1 MNNLKFKLNNIYL
14 EELNLNKLDDKE
26 STKDITIEIQN
37 KIMQNKE
44 NKSEIRCLFNAELI
58 IYNSYEITIFYD
70 AYFIINSKS
79 NYIPQFES
87 FNKEKVSEIF
97 NEKIWPYLTEQI
109 NYLTTKIKVDS
120 PVKLPT
126 YDVIADDSE

>member
-1 MNNLKFKLNNIYL
+1 MDKIKFKLNNIYL
-14 EELNLNKLDDKE
+14 EELNLNKLNSDK

-44 NKSEIRCLFNAELI
+44 DISEIRCLFNAELK

-79 NYIPQFES
+79 NDIPKFEN
-87 FNKEKVSEIF
+87 FNEGKVSEIF

-109 NYLTTKIKVDS
+109 NSITTKMKIDS
-120 PVKLPT
+120 PVKLPP